1 MEQTEMTQQMTSFY
15 RTAYENSINV
25 MNTIQEQTEK
35 MVHLSLNQ
43 SPWLPEQSKNLVNT
57 WIASYKKGC
66 DDFKAAAEVQ
76 YKKYEAMFNQEE
88 KINPMETVKK
98 TKSI

>member
-1 MEQTEMTQQMTSFY
+1 MTQKMISFY
-15 RTAYENSINV
+15 RTAYDNSISA

-43 SPWLPEQSKNLVNT
+43 LPWLPEQSKTLVNT

-66 DDFKAAAEVQ
+66 DDFKATAEVQ
-76 YKKYEAMFNQEE
+76 YKRYEAMFNPEE
-88 KINPMETVKK
+88 KINPMEAVKK